1 MNTKLISLILLVSSF
16 LLGGC
21 IETLAK
27 RPAGYVYDQTG
38 TPRGYLIP
46 AGRTAQEQLV
56 WVNQEEYRYC
66 RAESRQVDT
75 IVGVAIGATVG
86 AVLAGRGSRATGAA
100 LGGLGGGVLGSMSTG
115 EYCSMLQTT
124 RGLITQ
130 KIADDSPRSN
140 CRHYQVEEN
149 GKRYTRTDCAST
161 TGPRPGYQNYPQ
173 R

>member
-1 MNTKLISLILLVSSF
+1 MNAKLISLFLLIASL

-21 IETLAK
+21 GGLGQ
-27 RPAGYVYDQTG
+27 RPAGYVYDQAG
-38 TPRGYLIP
+38 MLRGYLIP
-46 AGRTAQEQLV
+46 AGRTAQEQLT
-56 WVNQEEYRYC
+56 WVNQEENRYC
-66 RAESRQVDT
+66 RPESRQIDT

-124 RGLITQ
+124 RGLITE
-130 KIADDSPRSN
+130 KIAADSPRSN
-140 CRHYQVEEN
+140 CRHHQVEEN
-149 GKRYTRTDCAST
+149 GRRYTRTDCAST
-161 TGPRPGYQNYPQ
+161 TGPRPGFQNYPS